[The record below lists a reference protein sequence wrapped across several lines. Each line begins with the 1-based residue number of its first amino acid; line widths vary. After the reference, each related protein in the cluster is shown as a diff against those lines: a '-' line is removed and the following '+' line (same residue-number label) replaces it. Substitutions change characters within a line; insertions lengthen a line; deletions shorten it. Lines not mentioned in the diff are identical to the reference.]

1 MPVLPEVNSGVAGLG
16 HLEPC
21 ANALTRKVVLHA
33 VVSLALEE
41 VILVQLV
48 CRCACTPHV
57 SPAPL
62 CSKFANSGQTC
73 QRLREPE
80 RRTRQGEVTVLKL
93 PSANISIT
101 VHPCLLLSQR
111 AI

>member
-62 CSKFANSGQTC
+62 CGKFANSASQEHD
-73 QRLREPE
+73 L
-80 RRTRQGEVTVLKL
+80 TVKH
-93 PSANISIT
+93 
-101 VHPCLLLSQR
+101 VR
-111 AI
+111 D